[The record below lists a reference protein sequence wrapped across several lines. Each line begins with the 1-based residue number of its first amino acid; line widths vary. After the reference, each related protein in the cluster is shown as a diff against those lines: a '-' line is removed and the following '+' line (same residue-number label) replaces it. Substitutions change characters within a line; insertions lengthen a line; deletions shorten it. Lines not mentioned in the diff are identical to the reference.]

1 MIDIQEILQF
11 IILSSCIILLVFFIL
26 NYFDF
31 SILLESFENEN
42 KTEVD
47 NAINITIKE
56 TIAKIKARQISP
68 SQGKITTDVIQK
80 LAYQYS
86 NSEITFDIFKKEID
100 SIRTKIGLTSL
111 FGDSSSALSGDDIP
125 DDISVPE
132 NINEEDI
139 GNFDNDTANNQ
150 AAVDKEIAEGEAVIN
165 NTPDPTT
172 SNEVVKD
179 ESELNN
185 AASTEIDE
193 FDKDVP
199 DDCPDCVKH
208 TRRDR
213 ANEETTKEPR
223 ETKIKASLM

>member
-1 MIDIQEILQF
+1 MITRLSIQH
-11 IILSSCIILLVFFIL
+11 IILSLCIILLFFIIISK
-26 NYFDF
+26 FKF
-31 SILLESFENEN
+31 RSIFE
-42 KTEVD
+42 
-47 NAINITIKE
+47 
-56 TIAKIKARQISP
+56 
-68 SQGKITTDVIQK
+68 
-80 LAYQYS
+80 
-86 NSEITFDIFKKEID
+86 
-100 SIRTKIGLTSL
+100 L
-111 FGDSSSALSGDDIP
+111 FTADEEIP

-139 GNFDNDTANNQ
+139 GNFDNDTADNQ
-150 AAVDKEIAEGEAVIN
+150 AVVDKEIAEGEAIIN

-172 SNEVVKD
+172 ANEVVKD

-223 ETKIKASLM
+223 ETKIKASLL

>member
-1 MIDIQEILQF
+1 MITRLSIQH
-11 IILSSCIILLVFFIL
+11 IILSLCIILLFFIIISK
-26 NYFDF
+26 FKF
-31 SILLESFENEN
+31 RSIFE
-42 KTEVD
+42 
-47 NAINITIKE
+47 
-56 TIAKIKARQISP
+56 
-68 SQGKITTDVIQK
+68 
-80 LAYQYS
+80 
-86 NSEITFDIFKKEID
+86 
-100 SIRTKIGLTSL
+100 L
-111 FGDSSSALSGDDIP
+111 FTADEEIP

-150 AAVDKEIAEGEAVIN
+150 AAVDKEIAQGEAVIN
-165 NTPDPTT
+165 STPDPTT

-199 DDCPDCVKH
+199 DDCSDCVKH

-213 ANEETTKEPR
+213 ANEKTTKEPR
-223 ETKIKASLM
+223 ETKIKASLL

>member
-111 FGDSSSALSGDDIP
+111 FGDSSSALSGDDMP
-125 DDISVPE
+125 DDISVPSDIE
-132 NINEEDI
+132 EEDI
-139 GNFDNDTANNQ
+139 GNFDKETAENQ
-150 AAVDKEIAEGEAVIN
+150 AAVDKEMAEGEAVIN

>member
-56 TIAKIKARQISP
+56 TIGKIKARQISP
-68 SQGKITTDVIQK
+68 SQGKITTDIIQK
-80 LAYQYS
+80 LEYQYS
-86 NSEITFDIFKKEID
+86 NSEITFDTFKKEID
-100 SIRTKIGLTSL
+100 SIRSKIGLKSL
-111 FGDSSSALSGDDIP
+111 FGDSSTALSGDDIP

-139 GNFDNDTANNQ
+139 GNFDNDTADNQ
-150 AAVDKEIAEGEAVIN
+150 AVVDKEIAEGEAIIN

-172 SNEVVKD
+172 ANEVVKD

-223 ETKIKASLM
+223 ETKIKASLL